1 MKSTS
6 IKLITLSAL
15 FVATAVH
22 AQIPV
27 TGDTHPAK
35 TIEQAQA
42 MYEKAFG
49 SGTEYAATLAAAEL
63 LKTLYDVPAEKIAA
77 KVVQSQGKSATV
89 KATMPARECDLSLMK
104 NADANKYGWVVQT
117 HSCRGL

>member
-6 IKLITLSAL
+6 IRAIILGAA
-15 FVATAVH
+15 FVAAAVH

-27 TGDTHPAK
+27 TGDTNPAK
-35 TIEQAQA
+35 TIEQAI
-42 MYEKAFG
+42 YEKAFG

-63 LKTLYDVPAEKIAA
+63 LKTLYDVPAEKIAT
-77 KVVQSQGKSATV
+77 KVVQSQGKSATI